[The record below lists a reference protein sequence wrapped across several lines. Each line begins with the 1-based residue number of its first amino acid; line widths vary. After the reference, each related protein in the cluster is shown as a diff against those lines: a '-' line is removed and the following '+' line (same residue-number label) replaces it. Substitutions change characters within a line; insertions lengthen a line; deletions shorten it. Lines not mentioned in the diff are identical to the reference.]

1 MTGDHPDS
9 DGLPGGPPV
18 DLRLVLAEIDQEVK
32 EKRNSGALPADF
44 EQDLDRSFARF
55 APVDAVT
62 GDFSTLLSKL
72 EDSTMIDTKAPTDSG
87 RPGMARFKTVVA
99 KAIDWDL
106 RHLSSQV
113 SGLAHAL
120 TRALG
125 MLGDRVDDLERDA
138 PSALEGA
145 LIDIGPGPARAALP
159 PGDWPPVILAAL
171 DGVEGRVVHTECGAG
186 ELVAALR
193 AGGIDVYGVEP
204 DGRLVLDAPVDVA
217 DVRHDTAR
225 DHLRLLPLGALG
237 GVVLSSCV
245 DRLPPAAIL
254 ELVDLARSRLRAGG
268 RLVVLSHH
276 PRTWGTDATAGVVV
290 AADLSG
296 GRPLHP
302 ATWQAVLEAKGFTG
316 VEVHPGPQPDQLA
329 ATGDPDVGAQR
340 LDAVI
345 TVLNGLVG
353 VPTGFAVSAVR

>member
-1 MTGDHPDS
+1 MTGEHPDS
-9 DGLPGGPPV
+9 NGSPGGGPV

-32 EKRNSGALPADF
+32 AKRSSGALPADF
-44 EQDLDRSFARF
+44 ERDLDRSFARF

-125 MLGDRVDDLERDA
+125 MLGERVDDLERDA
-138 PSALEGA
+138 PSALEAA
-145 LIDIGPGPARAALP
+145 LMDIGPGPARAALP
-159 PGDWPPVILAAL
+159 PGDWPAVVLAAM
-171 DGVEGRVVHTECGAG
+171 DGVEDRVVHTECGAG

-193 AGGIDVYGVEP
+193 TGGLDVYGVEP
-204 DGRLVLDAPVDVA
+204 DGRLVLDAPMVVA

-225 DHLRLLPLGALG
+225 DHLRLLPFGALG
-237 GVVLSSCV
+237 GVVLSGCV

-276 PRTWGTDATAGVVV
+276 PRTWGGDTATAAVV
-290 AADLSG
+290 ASDLSG

-302 ATWQAVLEAKGFTG
+302 ATWHAVLESKGFTG
-316 VEVHPGPQPDQLA
+316 IEVHPGPLPDQLA
-329 ATGDPDVGAQR
+329 TTGGSHAEAQC
-340 LDAVI
+340 LDAAI
-345 TVLNGLVG
+345 AVLNGLVG
-353 VPTGFAVSAVR
+353 VPAGFAVSATR